1 MANINIYIYKYS
13 TIAVSLGKLI
23 TLLINSEYVH
33 VVEVSVH
40 QSTNG
45 TLPVI

>member
-1 MANINIYIYKYS
+1 MANIDIYIYKYS

-23 TLLINSEYVH
+23 TLLMSSAYMH
-33 VVEVSVH
+33 VVEVSVD

>member
-1 MANINIYIYKYS
+1 MVNIDIYIYKYS
-13 TIAVSLGKLI
+13 TIAVSLGKLT
-23 TLLINSEYVH
+23 TLLMNSAYVH
-33 VVEVSVH
+33 VVEVSVR